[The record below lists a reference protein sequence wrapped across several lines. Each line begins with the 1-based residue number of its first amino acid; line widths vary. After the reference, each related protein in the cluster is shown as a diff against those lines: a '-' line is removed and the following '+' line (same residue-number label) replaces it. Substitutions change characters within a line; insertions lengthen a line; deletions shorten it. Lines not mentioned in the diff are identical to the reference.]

1 MSNTAAFVKQE
12 MWTGLQV
19 LGDSPDQRAHSLEH
33 GGFLSQYI
41 LYISTFKIIILF
53 YFRPHEEAQR
63 RLLLLPMKNMSN
75 NSILV
80 VEVPQFIEEI
90 KGLLNT
96 SILYLCSGLQH
107 NSINL
112 AGTCLQNW
120 SKRNQLYQSLLID
133 LLLSC
138 IWKG

>member
-12 MWTGLQV
+12 TWTGLQV
-19 LGDSPDQRAHSLEH
+19 LGDSPDQRAHSLEC

-80 VEVPQFIEEI
+80 VEGKEI

>member
-1 MSNTAAFVKQE
+1 
-12 MWTGLQV
+12 
-19 LGDSPDQRAHSLEH
+19 LER

-80 VEVPQFIEEI
+80 VEGKEI

-107 NSINL
+107 SSINL
-112 AGTCLQNW
+112 ADTCLQNW

-138 IWKG
+138 I

>member
-80 VEVPQFIEEI
+80 VEGKEI

-107 NSINL
+107 SSINL
-112 AGTCLQNW
+112 ADTCLQNW

>member
-19 LGDSPDQRAHSLEH
+19 LGDSPDQRAHSLER

-80 VEVPQFIEEI
+80 VEGKEI